1 METEESPYCSLQLF
15 KRSKEGSGLFSQ
27 LTSDRTWKTVLS
39 YTRGGID
46 WTLGPV
52 DLEGLDD
59 DDSTILSFLLT
70 LIVFLCALVET
81 ESLKPLFIFHS
92 VK

>member
-1 METEESPYCSLQLF
+1 MEAEESPYCSLQLF

-46 WTLGPV
+46 WTLGRISYG
-52 DLEGLDD
+52 DSRQALEQAAEGRGGIPIPEG
-59 DDSTILSFLLT
+59 T
-70 LIVFLCALVET
+70 
-81 ESLKPLFIFHS
+81 
-92 VK
+92 